1 MERRKRAVE
10 KEEGVRSEAIGQV
23 PEVLS
28 PETRVMSPEIFN
40 ESVFSIIF
48 IPFFKRY

>member
-23 PEVLS
+23 ARSFIARNQSHVA
-28 PETRVMSPEIFN
+28 EIFN
-40 ESVFSIIF
+40 KSVFSIIF